1 MLSEPFQ
8 GILCHLLKRSRFFKQ
23 MRRTWNNH
31 QLLWAAEKP
40 VGMLIHFDHG
50 VIFAADQQKG
60 WCGHLRQVAFGEV
73 RTPTARHDGTDA
85 ERSLCSRLESGCRPV
100 LAPK

>member
-40 VGMLIHFDHG
+40 VGMLIHFD
-50 VIFAADQQKG
+50 Q
-60 WCGHLRQVAFGEV
+60 
-73 RTPTARHDGTDA
+73 
-85 ERSLCSRLESGCRPV
+85 
-100 LAPK
+100 

>member
-50 VIFAADQQKG
+50 AIFAADY
-60 WCGHLRQVAFGEV
+60 
-73 RTPTARHDGTDA
+73 
-85 ERSLCSRLESGCRPV
+85 SRVGAV
-100 LAPK
+100 T